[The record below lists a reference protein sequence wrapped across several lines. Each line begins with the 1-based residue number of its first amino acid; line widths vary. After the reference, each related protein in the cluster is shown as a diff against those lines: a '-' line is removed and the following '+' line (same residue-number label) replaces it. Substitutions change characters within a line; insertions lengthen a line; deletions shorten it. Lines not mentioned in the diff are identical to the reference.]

1 MDIPLD
7 KFEFDE
13 FIYNKESIIYYN
25 PEKPRINIYNYI
37 SEPLL
42 ITLVITA
49 LNIILYTSPFIPS
62 YYRSVRGFSAL
73 GFNTAY
79 YLIILASS

>member
-1 MDIPLD
+1 MDIPLN

-25 PEKPRINIYNYI
+25 PKKPRINIYNYT
-37 SEPLL
+37 SKPLL

-49 LNIILYTSPFIPS
+49 LNIILYINPPIPS
-62 YYRSVRGFSAL
+62 KYNLDDNNY
-73 GFNTAY
+73 
-79 YLIILASS
+79 

>member
-1 MDIPLD
+1 MDNSLD

-37 SEPLL
+37 NKPLL

-49 LNIILYTSPFIPS
+49 LNITLYTSPPI
-62 YYRSVRGFSAL
+62 
-73 GFNTAY
+73 FNKY
-79 YLIILASS
+79 NLDDNNY

>member
-1 MDIPLD
+1 LDTPLD

-25 PEKPRINIYNYI
+25 LEKPRINIYNYI
-37 SEPLL
+37 NKPLL

-49 LNIILYTSPFIPS
+49 LNIILYTSPPI
-62 YYRSVRGFSAL
+62 
-73 GFNTAY
+73 
-79 YLIILASS
+79 SSKYNLDNNNY

>member
-1 MDIPLD
+1 MDILLN

-37 SEPLL
+37 NKPLL
-42 ITLVITA
+42 ITLIITA
-49 LNIILYTSPFIPS
+49 LNITLYINPPIPS
-62 YYRSVRGFSAL
+62 KYNLDDNNY
-73 GFNTAY
+73 
-79 YLIILASS
+79 

>member
-1 MDIPLD
+1 LDIPLD

-37 SEPLL
+37 SKPLL

-49 LNIILYTSPFIPS
+49 LNIILYTSPPIPNK
-62 YYRSVRGFSAL
+62 YNLEDNNY
-73 GFNTAY
+73 
-79 YLIILASS
+79 

>member
-1 MDIPLD
+1 LDILLN

-25 PEKPRINIYNYI
+25 PEKPRINIYNYT

-49 LNIILYTSPFIPS
+49 LNIILYTSPSI
-62 YYRSVRGFSAL
+62 
-73 GFNTAY
+73 FNKY
-79 YLIILASS
+79 NLDDNNY

>member
-1 MDIPLD
+1 LDILLN

-37 SEPLL
+37 NKPLL
-42 ITLVITA
+42 ITLIITA
-49 LNIILYTSPFIPS
+49 LNITLYINPPIPS
-62 YYRSVRGFSAL
+62 KYNLDDNNY
-73 GFNTAY
+73 
-79 YLIILASS
+79 